1 MALEAA
7 KKQLKMGMIRIDLIS
22 AASGTQDWS
31 VQDTVVSYTLWL
43 QASLNGQP
51 CWRLCQEEGLGC
63 PRLIP
68 QTGPAS
74 VNFREGYVAKNG
86 TRNKVSVGGG
96 ISGTCANAW
105 SGRNGERKELVGER
119 SMIFKACAFVGL
131 SPKAD
136 CPCVLC

>member
-7 KKQLKMGMIRIDLIS
+7 KKQLKMEMIRIDLIS

-31 VQDTVVSYTLWL
+31 VQDTVASYTLWP

-74 VNFREGYVAKNG
+74 VNFREGYVTKNG

-96 ISGTCANAW
+96 ISGLVQMH
-105 SGRNGERKELVGER
+105 GVGEMGRER
-119 SMIFKACAFVGL
+119 SW
-131 SPKAD
+131 
-136 CPCVLC
+136 